1 MQAHASHQPPSPMHD
16 DDDDN
21 GEWLAHTMDGKKV
34 SGGPPSPTP
43 LSPNDPSMRVVSP
56 QFVPKQPVAEHAIKL
71 DVRPR

>member
-1 MQAHASHQPPSPMHD
+1 MHD
-16 DDDDN
+16 DDDDDDI

-43 LSPNDPSMRVVSP
+43 RSPNDPSMRVVSP
-56 QFVPKQPVAEHAIKL
+56 QSVPKQPVAEHAIKL

>member
-1 MQAHASHQPPSPMHD
+1 MHD

-21 GEWLAHTMDGKKV
+21 GEWLAHHGWEKSV
-34 SGGPPSPTP
+34 RWPPSPTP